1 VSRWWSRGLVGAGV
15 VMLPWLVYLAV
26 SLPGTARA
34 AHWSA
39 AWTGLDALEIAG
51 LVGTGLLLRRPG
63 PRARSA
69 VTATAAATAALL
81 VVDAWFDLTT
91 AWTSQDLT
99 SAIVLAAC
107 AELPGATLLAALA
120 VRPVLA
126 PPAATSATSAAGA
139 AGATGATGAAGQRAT
154 VAYLDDARPGARIV
168 GDGFRGA
175 DQVACRSVD
184 DARDR
189 AG

>member
-1 VSRWWSRGLVGAGV
+1 
-15 VMLPWLVYLAV
+15 MLPWLVYLAV

-51 LVGTGLLLRRPG
+51 LVGTGLLLRHPG

-99 SAIVLAAC
+99 SAIVLAVC

-120 VRPVLA
+120 LRPVLA
-126 PPAATSATSAAGA
+126 PTA
-139 AGATGATGAAGQRAT
+139 QRAT
-154 VAYLDDARPGARIV
+154 VAYLADARAGARI
-168 GDGFRGA
+168 GADGFRGA
-175 DQVACRSVD
+175 GQVACRSVD

>member
-120 VRPVLA
+120 LRPVLA
-126 PPAATSATSAAGA
+126 PPAATSATS
-139 AGATGATGAAGQRAT
+139 AAGQRAT